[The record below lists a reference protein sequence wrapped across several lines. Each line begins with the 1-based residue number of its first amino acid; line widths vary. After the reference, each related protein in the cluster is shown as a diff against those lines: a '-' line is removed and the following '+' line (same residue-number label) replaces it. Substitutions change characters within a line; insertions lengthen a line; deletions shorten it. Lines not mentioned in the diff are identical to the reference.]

1 MELQILAMSEA
12 LEEPLQKYYTSF
24 VKKEPGEKDKKRT
37 LQLMLKQLL
46 EFIHSRDD
54 LFENCFI
61 QVGSIA
67 DGTKAEAVDEL
78 DVLIPLRKDKLRVT
92 PNDQSLNTFSIDEY
106 VNGGWRCLSHDE
118 TISRLYELVTEY
130 KEKYYKDDP
139 SFAVRKK
146 TVTAAAL
153 PLKIDWIKIDMVLCI
168 KNPLQFSDVK
178 WPFPKWLNG
187 QSKWLTYQQQ
197 ESVRQMG
204 IDMTC
209 HGILWRP
216 SFSRIDAYLIG
227 KIDAKVVIG
236 KKAFKIFKF
245 LNGYYWTVD
254 QLCENYQGKSRPFL
268 GSFMMKIL
276 YLHAREKYPE
286 SHHWDTLGRSFCN
299 FLDVLN
305 QCCNEKCLNHYYQT
319 NNNLFEHVA
328 DKTFLWLQEK
338 IRNIL
343 ENLEEELS

>member
-139 SFAVRKK
+139 SFA
-146 TVTAAAL
+146 
-153 PLKIDWIKIDMVLCI
+153 
-168 KNPLQFSDVK
+168 
-178 WPFPKWLNG
+178 
-187 QSKWLTYQQQ
+187 
-197 ESVRQMG
+197 
-204 IDMTC
+204 
-209 HGILWRP
+209 
-216 SFSRIDAYLIG
+216 
-227 KIDAKVVIG
+227 
-236 KKAFKIFKF
+236 
-245 LNGYYWTVD
+245 
-254 QLCENYQGKSRPFL
+254 
-268 GSFMMKIL
+268 
-276 YLHAREKYPE
+276 
-286 SHHWDTLGRSFCN
+286 
-299 FLDVLN
+299 
-305 QCCNEKCLNHYYQT
+305 
-319 NNNLFEHVA
+319 
-328 DKTFLWLQEK
+328 
-338 IRNIL
+338 
-343 ENLEEELS
+343 